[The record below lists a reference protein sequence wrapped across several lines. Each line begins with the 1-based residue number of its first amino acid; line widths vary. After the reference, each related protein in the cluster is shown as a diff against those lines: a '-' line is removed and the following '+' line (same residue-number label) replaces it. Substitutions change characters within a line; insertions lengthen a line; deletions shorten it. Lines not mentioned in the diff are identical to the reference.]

1 MSETEAGIAG
11 PKTASLGDEI
21 VERINELGKISE
33 TPGHLTRIFLPNS
46 IAPPPT

>member
-21 VERINELGKISE
+21 VGRINELAAISE
-33 TPGHLTRIFLPNS
+33 RPS
-46 IAPPPT
+46 I